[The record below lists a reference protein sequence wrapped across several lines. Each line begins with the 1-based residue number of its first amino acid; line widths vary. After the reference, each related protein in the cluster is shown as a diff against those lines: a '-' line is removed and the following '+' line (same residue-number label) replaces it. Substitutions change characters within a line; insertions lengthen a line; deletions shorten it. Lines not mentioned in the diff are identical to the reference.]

1 MSFLSTNP
9 GEEKKTALK
18 LLNKYADSYNSIIQE
33 NIFLKSEIKDLRDNL
48 KLNKEI
54 IKGFFSNNKNN
65 NKIDN
70 FINQYKQEN
79 DKLYEQNYNLSKKI
93 ENLISKFSLNEQLL
107 NETINQLRN
116 ENDKIQAKIFFIE
129 QKVKKK
135 DNIIKNQ
142 NKKLDELKYNFTLI
156 DKEIFISE
164 PSNAVLK
171 LNDELLYYKDL
182 YFNFSKLVKKCKGDI
197 FKYKN
202 KIQNLETENQNLRNQ
217 YKTHIFSINKERD
230 KLIFEIKKNKKD
242 EIENGLLKKIN
253 YINKRNKTENN
264 EEINY
269 RKFENEEFLEICK
282 NVGLTKKKFEKL
294 SKENQYSQL
303 TETIELL
310 FKLLVDRNITINLLE
325 KENDN
330 LNKKNFKLNK
340 ENMDLFNENLDL
352 KEQINKIK
360 ENFFNLNNKT
370 TNFSSENS
378 LKTNCNND
386 KIKNTIINYE
396 KFINEQQ
403 LEKQR
408 ISNYNNKKEIDSAN
422 DAEDELSHNSI
433 IDLKKNKEIKLNES
447 NRKSNQFN
455 LIKTINFNDK
465 KDEDSI
471 ISDTKTTENNNKE
484 EENNNNN
491 KEKIENFGMTIG
503 TVTSSEFREGC
514 KGIDTFL
521 LTIKQNIKNNG
532 NEIKENKI
540 NLLNENHI

>member
-18 LLNKYADSYNSIIQE
+18 LLNKYADSYNNIIQE
-33 NIFLKSEIKDLRDNL
+33 NIFLKSEIKDFRDNL

-202 KIQNLETENQNLRNQ
+202 KIQTLETENQNLRNQ

-264 EEINY
+264 DEINY

-370 TNFSSENS
+370 TNVSSENS

-540 NLLNENHI
+540 N

>member
-142 NKKLDELKYNFTLI
+142 KKKLDELKYNFTVI

-164 PSNAVLK
+164 PSNTVLK

-202 KIQNLETENQNLRNQ
+202 KIQTLETENQNLRNQ

-264 EEINY
+264 DEINY

-491 KEKIENFGMTIG
+491 KGKIENFGMTIG

-540 NLLNENHI
+540 NLLNENYI

>member
-9 GEEKKTALK
+9 GEEKKTALN

-116 ENDKIQAKIFFIE
+116 ENVKIQAKIFFIE

-540 NLLNENHI
+540 NLLNENYI

>member
-18 LLNKYADSYNSIIQE
+18 LLNKYADSYNNIIQE

-116 ENDKIQAKIFFIE
+116 ENVKIQAKIFFIE

-142 NKKLDELKYNFTLI
+142 KKKLDELKYNFTVI

-164 PSNAVLK
+164 PSNTVLK

-264 EEINY
+264 DEINY

-471 ISDTKTTENNNKE
+471 IFDTKTTENNNKE